1 MSGVLHPSESKTKR
15 KSKKKKKKATTKLP
29 SCKTTSCNQKK
40 ETKKKMQQLQNVL
53 RIEIQKVKLFHDEA
67 QSYFLHT
74 IPLSE
79 VGIVHE

>member
-1 MSGVLHPSESKTKR
+1 
-15 KSKKKKKKATTKLP
+15 
-29 SCKTTSCNQKK
+29 
-40 ETKKKMQQLQNVL
+40 MQQLQNVL